1 VQFIKSRVLTG
12 LYVLL
17 PLMLLWI
24 GLREIGGLLADMA
37 EPIADMFPSKYFDDL
52 KWPGVVAALLIV
64 GASFVIGLAAMLSV
78 VERLSHKFEQTF
90 LYRVPMYKML
100 KIISSSLVNAETSDV
115 KPAIVKSGDGGGD
128 PCYVMEDHGT
138 GLATVLLPWS
148 PASFAG
154 SIKVVPRSQLE
165 YLHCSIDE
173 YSRSLSFM
181 GVGIADCLEK
191 TSAATEPNSQKLN
204 SVSNND

>member
-1 VQFIKSRVLTG
+1 MNFLKSRILTG

-24 GLREIGGLLADMA
+24 GLREIGDLLAAMA
-37 EPIADMFPSKYFDDL
+37 TPIADMFPSSYFDDL
-52 KWPGVVAALLIV
+52 KWPGIVAIILIV
-64 GASFVIGLAAMLSV
+64 GASFVIGLAAKLNFV
-78 VERLSHKFEQTF
+78 AHLAQKFETAILF
-90 LYRVPMYKML
+90 RIPMYKML
-100 KIISSSLVNAETSDV
+100 KIISSSLVRSETSDV
-115 KPAIVKSGDGGGD
+115 KPAIVKGADGGGD
-128 PCYVMEDHGT
+128 PCYVMENHDT

-154 SIKVVPRSQLE
+154 SIKVVPKSQLE

-181 GVGIADCLEK
+181 GIGVEECLSQPAKTADQG
-191 TSAATEPNSQKLN
+191 QK
-204 SVSNND
+204 

>member
-37 EPIADMFPSKYFDDL
+37 EPIADMFPSRYFDDL
-52 KWPGVVAALLIV
+52 KWPGVVAMILIV
-64 GASFVIGLAAMLSV
+64 GASFVIGLAAKLSF
-78 VERLSHKFEQTF
+78 LASLGHKFETTI
-90 LYRVPMYKML
+90 LYRVPMYRML
-100 KIISSSLVNAETSDV
+100 KIISGSLVNAEKSGV
-115 KPAIVKSGDGGGD
+115 IPAIVKDGSGGGD
-128 PCYVMEDHGT
+128 PCYVMEEHDN
-138 GLATVLLPWS
+138 GLATVLIPWS

-165 YLHCSIDE
+165 YLNCTIDE
-173 YSRSLSFM
+173 YSRSISFM
-181 GVGIADCLEK
+181 GVGVAECLGKAAPTEK
-191 TSAATEPNSQKLN
+191 QSQ
-204 SVSNND
+204 